1 MRSPTFPRHR
11 VTVMGVLNATPDSFS
26 DGGRFVADDRPD
38 VDAAVAEALRMQR
51 AGAHVLDLGGE
62 STRPGAAEVP
72 VASELARVVPILEA
86 LAKTCEL
93 PLSIDTRKSAVARA
107 ALVAGACIVNDVS
120 GGCFDPALLE
130 VVAERGAWLV
140 LGHLR
145 GKPATMQ
152 REPHFD
158 DVLEEVAEELAAC
171 VARAEAA
178 GVAPSQIV
186 VDPGI
191 GFGKR
196 RQDNLALLA
205 NVGWLGERLGKPV
218 LVGPSR
224 KAFLGQLTG
233 DPVDERDVATAA
245 ACAVAVFAGA
255 NAIRVHDVGAGV
267 RAARVGASLRAAR
280 VCTRAASS
288 EADRTG
294 HQEGRS

>member
-1 MRSPTFPRHR
+1 MRSPIFPRHR

-26 DGGRFVADDRPD
+26 DGGRFVAHDRPD

-51 AGAHVLDLGGE
+51 AGAHVLDVGGE
-62 STRPGAAEVP
+62 STRPGAADVP
-72 VASELARVVPILEA
+72 EAIEIARVVPILEA

-107 ALVAGACIVNDVS
+107 ALAAGACIVNDVS
-120 GGCFDPALLE
+120 GGCFDRALFE

-145 GKPATMQ
+145 GTPATMQ
-152 REPHFD
+152 HEPHFD
-158 DVLEEVAEELAAC
+158 DVLAEVAGELAAS

-178 GVAPSQIV
+178 GVAPERIV

-196 RQDNLALLA
+196 QQDNLALLA

-233 DPVDERDVATAA
+233 DPIDERDVATAA

-255 NAIRVHDVGAGV
+255 SAIRVHDVGVGV
-267 RAARVGASLRAAR
+267 RAARVAASLRA
-280 VCTRAASS
+280 VGTRTGAEASG
-288 EADRTG
+288 ADRNG
-294 HQEGRS
+294 RGEGRS